1 MPHFDWKILLLVLSL
16 PCCENRQSVDSQLFV
31 SAKSVSLRVDPS
43 EKSREIS
50 ALIQNQRLVDLGE
63 VSQTESQTAVGAQLY
78 QTPWIKV
85 QTPDNQIGWVLAWAL
100 KPVQKQKDWLLQ
112 KRMDCYFGK
121 TLTKRRNAV
130 IHSLAEL
137 KTEQQLF
144 DLWRDSNV
152 LRDTFLQLISS
163 RPEGDFKLQ
172 FKWLEEVLPGFIY
185 QKNEIENQPELFAD
199 FLFWQQNTLKTNGL
213 QDDAFFQTCLL
224 AFSKDSIESFFP
236 AWKFQLSETESASQ
250 LGTGQHLKMLQRID
264 QSHQTGTLFAVLL
277 TTFKEQI
284 LADIFEKGVRYWQPK
299 EKILDELGQI
309 LAHPPKCLSRHECEA
324 LAIRQKMFKDPVGN
338 GIVVN
343 LRSGE

>member
-1 MPHFDWKILLLVLSL
+1 MNYSKEIFVVPVGLNYENAKKFRSKIFINFGEPVPASDYVEKFKNDPVRTINDFTKDFEQHMKKYMLIINN
-16 PCCENRQSVDSQLFV
+16 PENDVFADNV
-31 SAKSVSLRVDPS
+31 
-43 EKSREIS
+43 
-50 ALIQNQRLVDLGE
+50 
-63 VSQTESQTAVGAQLY
+63 TEMFL
-78 QTPWIKV
+78 
-85 QTPDNQIGWVLAWAL
+85 
-100 KPVQKQKDWLLQ
+100 KDWLLQ

-309 LAHPPKCLSRHECEA
+309 LAHPPKCLSRLECEA
-324 LAIRQKMFKDPVGN
+324 LAIRQKMLKDPVGN